1 MNAKHPP
8 GPAMTEPSDTP
19 DENERRKQDCRAKAA
34 YCKFVADRE
43 PDERLRKYYTGLSAE
58 WEKEANK

>member
-1 MNAKHPP
+1 
-8 GPAMTEPSDTP
+8 MTEPSDTP

-43 PDERLRKYYTGLSAE
+43 PNERLRKYYTGLSAE